1 MRLFWKGTAT
11 VFFYTISGAL
21 LIYAATRSLDFIT
34 ATLPPDQQIIGY
46 LGLAATSGGLLAW
59 LMVFMYKAEG
69 IGQKITAGIM
79 TALDMLGE
87 FGLFTMDTLYQSGKS
102 GMTAQLTPDEIRLVV
117 LSLSGLIALN
127 IFATIIFHLL
137 DSENMRRMR
146 ESFVRDQ
153 LEQNALKE
161 IEKRGEEI
169 ALTLAPALAKQ
180 WADEFER
187 KFSDLKSLGL
197 GTVTEDK
204 TPAPGQSQP
213 PAQPKNPPIQPQE
226 AQKTTHEA
234 PEAEIIPVPLALQG
248 FSGNGNGHK
257 K

>member
-1 MRLFWKGTAT
+1 MRLFWKGTAS
-11 VFFYTISGAL
+11 VLFYAISGAL

-34 ATLPPDQQIIGY
+34 ATLPADQQIIGY
-46 LGLAATSGGLLAW
+46 LGLAATSGGMIAW
-59 LMVFMYKAEG
+59 LMIFMFKAEG
-69 IGQKITAGIM
+69 IGQKVTAGIM

-102 GMTAQLTPDEIRLVV
+102 GMTLELTADEIRLVV
-117 LSLSGLIALN
+117 LSLSALIAIN
-127 IFATIIFHLL
+127 IFATILFHLL

-169 ALTLAPALAKQ
+169 ARTLAPTLAKQ
-180 WADEFER
+180 WADDFEK

-197 GTVTEDK
+197 GTLTEA
-204 TPAPGQSQP
+204 TPPTTSHPAPAQAQIKP
-213 PAQPKNPPIQPQE
+213 LAIPAPITQE
-226 AQKTTHEA
+226 AEA
-234 PEAEIIPVPLALQG
+234 AELHPVPLPVG

-257 K
+257 PK